1 MAAMLHCLRTPP
13 QRSRPVLMGGS
24 LSAKDFKSCMHD
36 EGLAG
41 STASSRSQGGS
52 VSRAA
57 SSSPPPSQGRRTM
70 HSGRMAGSEGMRQIL
85 GHCPGSMQRV
95 SSLPPRLF
103 GLQNNQDHVEGG
115 SPCSWDLSSRGSA
128 LASGS
133 LMGSPTST
141 HRETLGGSSPGRA
154 RLWDVDRRP
163 STAQSAR
170 PWSPVSAVSSAR
182 TGSAST
188 TATSALSSARGAERP
203 PAPRLRGAGRALGEQ
218 GKSSARIPW
227 RQLPAYSS
235 AGALAGTGD
244 AFGTGTNRLSELGLH
259 HRRSAEFSPKLGC
272 SGGVKD
278 VLKPVLEHRQCG
290 KVEAQAAQAQHECAL
305 ASDAAGRASP
315 RQAWIE
321 VLRQRQHSKYDTSQF
336 LKAAANDGIT
346 QVPEGKSGPHWT
358 YRQQRK
364 NVSSIHS
371 SKDSCPF
378 SRDDSAPSSRTV
390 QSPTPHARRTQSP
403 PSNIEGTAAQA
414 SAVGEQ
420 VQHHPD
426 WHAFAAEKVAGS
438 GRSSGFLQNVVGRTE
453 QADTPDFQRRCLS
466 PPVTRGHLS
475 TVSAA
480 PPTWRI

>member
-1 MAAMLHCLRTPP
+1 M
-13 QRSRPVLMGGS
+13 MGVS
-24 LSAKDFKSCMHD
+24 LSANDLKSCMHD
-36 EGLAG
+36 EGRAG
-41 STASSRSQGGS
+41 SMASSCSRGGS

-57 SSSPPPSQGRRTM
+57 SSSPPSQGHRTM
-70 HSGRMAGSEGMRQIL
+70 HSGRLAGSEGMRQIL

-95 SSLPPRLF
+95 SSLPPRLL
-103 GLQNNQDHVEGG
+103 GLQNNQDNVEGG
-115 SPCSWDLSSRGSA
+115 SPCSLDLSSRGSA

-141 HRETLGGSSPGRA
+141 HRASLGGSSPGRA
-154 RLWDVDRRP
+154 RLGDVDRRP

-170 PWSPVSAVSSAR
+170 PWSPVSAASRAR
-182 TGSAST
+182 TGSAAT

-203 PAPRLRGAGRALGEQ
+203 PAPRLRGVGRALGEQ

-244 AFGTGTNRLSELGLH
+244 AFGTGTNRLRELGLN
-259 HRRSAEFSPKLGC
+259 HRRSGEFSPKLGC
-272 SGGVKD
+272 SVGVKD

-290 KVEAQAAQAQHECAL
+290 KIEAQAARAQHECAL

-321 VLRQRQHSKYDTSQF
+321 VLRQRQHSKYDTPQF

-414 SAVGEQ
+414 SAVGDQ
-420 VQHHPD
+420 VQQQTD

-438 GRSSGFLQNVVGRTE
+438 GRNSCFLQNVVGRTE

-466 PPVTRGHLS
+466 PPVARGHLS

-480 PPTWRI
+480 QTTWRV